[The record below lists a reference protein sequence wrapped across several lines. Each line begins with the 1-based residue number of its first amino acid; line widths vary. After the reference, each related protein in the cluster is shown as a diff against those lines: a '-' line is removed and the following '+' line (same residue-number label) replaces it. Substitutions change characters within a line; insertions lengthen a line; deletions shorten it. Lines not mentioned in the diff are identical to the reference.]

1 MGQASAHRPIA
12 LVVEDDASQR
22 VLVTTLLEESEMSV
36 IQCES
41 AEAAELVMSKI
52 GRAVSLLFTDVKLA
66 GNMTGLEL
74 ADKGQGALSGDD
86 GDHHVGARLR
96 GHPEGHALPAEAV
109 ERAGYPD
116 GGGED
121 AGERVSLKRRS
132 KARRRFRCRP
142 SLGCVLKSALQ

>member
-1 MGQASAHRPIA
+1 MGQARAHRPIA

-52 GRAVSLLFTDVKLA
+52 GGAVSLLFTDVKLA

-74 ADKGQGALSGDD
+74 ADKA
-86 GDHHVGARLR
+86 
-96 GHPEGHALPAEAV
+96 
-109 ERAGYPD
+109 
-116 GGGED
+116 
-121 AGERVSLKRRS
+121 
-132 KARRRFRCRP
+132 KARYPEMTVIITSGRACADIPKDTRFLP
-142 SLGCVLKSALQ
+142 KPWNALDILMEAEKTLVNGYH

>member
-1 MGQASAHRPIA
+1 MGQARAHRPIA

-52 GRAVSLLFTDVKLA
+52 GREVSLLFTDVKLA

-74 ADKGQGALSGDD
+74 ADKA
-86 GDHHVGARLR
+86 
-96 GHPEGHALPAEAV
+96 
-109 ERAGYPD
+109 
-116 GGGED
+116 
-121 AGERVSLKRRS
+121 
-132 KARRRFRCRP
+132 KARYPEMTVIITSGRACADIPKDTRFLP
-142 SLGCVLKSALQ
+142 KPWNALDILMEAEKTLVNGYH

>member
-1 MGQASAHRPIA
+1 MGQARAHRPIA

-74 ADKGQGALSGDD
+74 ADKA
-86 GDHHVGARLR
+86 
-96 GHPEGHALPAEAV
+96 
-109 ERAGYPD
+109 
-116 GGGED
+116 
-121 AGERVSLKRRS
+121 
-132 KARRRFRCRP
+132 KARYPEMTVIITLKPRFSCASRAFSSAVKASSRCRYTSRFSVARPP
-142 SLGCVLKSALQ
+142 SVPDSRYSVQPPSRSCSSARRQ

>member
-1 MGQASAHRPIA
+1 MGQARAHRPIA

-74 ADKGQGALSGDD
+74 ADKA
-86 GDHHVGARLR
+86 
-96 GHPEGHALPAEAV
+96 
-109 ERAGYPD
+109 
-116 GGGED
+116 
-121 AGERVSLKRRS
+121 
-132 KARRRFRCRP
+132 KARYPEMTVLITSGRACADIPKDTRFLP
-142 SLGCVLKSALQ
+142 KPWNALDILMAAEKTLVNGYH

>member
-1 MGQASAHRPIA
+1 MGQARAHRPIA

-52 GRAVSLLFTDVKLA
+52 GREVSLLFTDVKLA

-74 ADKGQGALSGDD
+74 ADKA
-86 GDHHVGARLR
+86 
-96 GHPEGHALPAEAV
+96 
-109 ERAGYPD
+109 
-116 GGGED
+116 
-121 AGERVSLKRRS
+121 
-132 KARRRFRCRP
+132 KARYPEMTVIITSGRACADIPKDTRFLP
-142 SLGCVLKSALQ
+142 KPWNALDILMAAEKTLVNGYH